1 MSGFKKIAVS
11 IPAETYRSL
20 EKARGHLGKS
30 RSEVVAFA
38 VREWLRSLD
47 AGEASRRYVDGYLR
61 LPERVAGDDVS
72 TVAAAT
78 ADWSTWEPG
87 EPSRASESRS
97 QGSASQPRAG
107 EPRGR
112 GRKR

>member
-1 MSGFKKIAVS
+1 MTAFKKIAVS

-20 EKARGHLGKS
+20 EKARGQLGKS

-47 AGEASRRYVDGYLR
+47 ADEASRRYVDGYLR
-61 LPERVAGDDVS
+61 VPERAAAEDVS
-72 TVAAAT
+72 IVAAAT

-87 EPSRASESRS
+87 QPSRASE
-97 QGSASQPRAG
+97 
-107 EPRGR
+107 PRGR
-112 GRKR
+112 RRKR

>member
-1 MSGFKKIAVS
+1 MTAFKKIAVS

-20 EKARGHLGKS
+20 EKARGHLGKT

-38 VREWLRSLD
+38 VKEWLRSLD

-61 LPERVAGDDVS
+61 LPERAATEAVAIAG
-72 TVAAAT
+72 AAT

-87 EPSRASESRS
+87 PSSRASE
-97 QGSASQPRAG
+97 PRAS
-107 EPRGR
+107 EPRSR